1 MIKNRE
7 NREKEQELRSERKI
21 QKERE
26 AEGNEFQ
33 DKETY
38 VTTAYKEKLEE
49 MRKARE
55 EIEQQEREENFLD
68 VTKQSDL
75 NGFYRSLWKNNLSN
89 SNEHDPEGIRVLE
102 RLFKSTN
109 FCNFMFVETAKE
121 EQSIKFNKKSSN
133 SKKLNLRERNMTNE
147 EENDDAENSVVID
160 KAPVPLEQPQ
170 CSTKQR
176 PLSTAETEMSKSE
189 AQSPPLEMSSK
200 SGTKKRLLDE
210 KKNEKDTPKESPEI
224 ANSTEVVHPE
234 EEPVKKPKIDRAEL
248 IRRLFT
254 KRTVGQGFEDAKCR
268 YLERKALRQMAA

>member
-68 VTKQSDL
+68 VTKQGDL

-89 SNEHDPEGIRVLE
+89 PNEHAPDGIRVLE
-102 RLFKSTN
+102 RLLNSTN
-109 FCNFMFVETAKE
+109 ISNFMFVETAKE
-121 EQSIKFNKKSSN
+121 EQSIKFNKKSTN
-133 SKKLNLRERNMTNE
+133 SKKLNLRERNITNE
-147 EENDDAENSVVID
+147 EENDEAENIVVID
-160 KAPVPLEQPQ
+160 KTHVPLEQPQ
-170 CSTKQR
+170 CSSKQK
-176 PLSTAETEMSKSE
+176 PLSTAQTEMSKSE
-189 AQSPPLEMSSK
+189 AESPPLEMSSK
-200 SGTKKRLLDE
+200 SGANKRPLDE
-210 KKNEKDTPKESPEI
+210 KKEKDTPKESTEI
-224 ANSTEVVHPE
+224 ANLTEVLHPE